1 MKKYNS
7 KNASYPNESGFILR
21 QKDDPIFVGKVDY
34 PHIIFDKEDGSCGME
49 VSLEEIVD
57 VWLDRLEPEQ
67 QQTLELEQKTR
78 SEMREL
84 ATLRQEK
91 KYREEDDKREQVRGM
106 LKPFLAEQI
115 LNVLSNRGLEI
126 TKSNIRS
133 LISECKELSGLNKP
147 RYNFNPMG
155 ILFTE
160 KEWDEFREEC
170 NKIIMNGNPKNWVGI
185 FDDYK
190 ETVEWSIT
198 HRLTELR
205 DTPISFWK

>member
-1 MKKYNS
+1 MEKYNS

-34 PHIIFDKEDGSCGME
+34 PHIIFNKEDGSCGME

-91 KYREEDDKREQVRGM
+91 KYREEDEKREQVRHM
-106 LKPFLAEQI
+106 LKPFLTVQL

-126 TKSNIRS
+126 TKSNIRN
-133 LISECKELSGLNKP
+133 LIGECREKSWVHSTK
-147 RYNFNPMG
+147 YQYNPMG

-160 KEWDEFREEC
+160 KEWDEFREGC

-190 ETVEWSIT
+190 KTVEWSIT
-198 HRLTELR
+198 PRLTELR

>member
-190 ETVEWSIT
+190 KTVEWSIT
-198 HRLTELR
+198 PRLTELR

>member
-1 MKKYNS
+1 MEKYISENTVCSVNNGLGNS
-7 KNASYPNESGFILR
+7 NCYL
-21 QKDDPIFVGKVDY
+21 DY
-34 PHIIFDKEDGSCGME
+34 QIDLPSIKFKKEDGSTGME
-49 VSLEEIVD
+49 IKLNEIVD
-57 VWLDRLEPEQ
+57 VWLETLEPEQ

-198 HRLTELR
+198 PRLTELR